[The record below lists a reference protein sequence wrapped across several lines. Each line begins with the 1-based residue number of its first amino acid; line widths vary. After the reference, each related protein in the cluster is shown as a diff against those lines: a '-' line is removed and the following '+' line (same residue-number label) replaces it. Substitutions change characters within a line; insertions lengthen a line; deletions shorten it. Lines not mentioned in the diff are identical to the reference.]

1 MRRLARWIT
10 VLGLLLGA
18 APAAATT
25 KTWVGGSSS
34 YNTAGN
40 WSPSGVPGTSDDVIL
55 TSANNTAMLI
65 DTDVAVPSFTV
76 QASHTAAITQ
86 SGTRN
91 MDITGDF
98 TVTGNSNFT
107 APAGRLAIG
116 GKFNKTGSGTF
127 TYNSGRVILRSGSNQ
142 THAFASA
149 AFYNFI
155 VNDGLIGYYK
165 LDETGTLGTI
175 ADQSGF
181 NFNLTARNS
190 PTASTNVASTLF

>member
-55 TSANNTAMLI
+55 TSTNNTAMLI
-65 DTDVAVPSFTV
+65 DTDVAVTSFTV

-91 MDITGDF
+91 MDIVGDF
-98 TVTGNSNFT
+98 PVTGNSNFT
-107 APAGRLAIG
+107 APAGRLSIG
-116 GKFNKTGSGTF
+116 GKFNKTGTGTF
-127 TYNSGRVILRSGSNQ
+127 TANGGTVLLRSSSDQ
-142 THAFASA
+142 THAFGSNP
-149 AFYNFI
+149 AFN
-155 VNDGLIGYYK
+155 
-165 LDETGTLGTI
+165 
-175 ADQSGF
+175 
-181 NFNLTARNS
+181 NLTIN
-190 PTASTNVASTLF
+190 